1 MMPES
6 FADRSLA
13 SRLIDHIGDLGFTV
27 AAFRIGPQAEGGW
40 ELVALDHRTGESWRV
55 EAADP
60 LDAAAELAI
69 MVGVELKE

>member
-1 MMPES
+1 MQGTDANRR
-6 FADRSLA
+6 FASQ
-13 SRLIDHIGDLGFTV
+13 LIEHIGDLGLTV

-40 ELVALDHRTGESWRV
+40 ELVALDNQTGESWRV
-55 EAADP
+55 EADDP

>member
-1 MMPES
+1 MVHEDS
-6 FADRSLA
+6 ANRRLA
-13 SRLIDHIGDLGFTV
+13 SQLIEHIGDLGLTV

-40 ELVALDHRTGESWRV
+40 ELVALDHQTGESWRV
-55 EAADP
+55 EADDP